1 MDNLSLVIDLN
12 DIQDFIDAKLCEC
25 DTIKPMAHG
34 KLLHETNGYEEAL
47 KDLQEF
53 LKDKIK

>member
-1 MDNLSLVIDLN
+1 MDKLSLVIDLN
-12 DIQDFIDAKLCEC
+12 DIQDFIDAKLYEC
-25 DTIKPMAHG
+25 DTIKPVAHG
-34 KLLHETNGYEEAL
+34 KLLHEIKGYEEAL